1 MDADINGRPGKQ
13 GRATGGRGEL
23 NLCSSMK
30 LQAKRKSGRGRESG
44 EGRGGS
50 VVGGAVVALMDCKK
64 VFYVM
69 PAPRQEPQPG
79 PARGAGRGG
88 GRRGVQIYI
97 RCI

>member
-1 MDADINGRPGKQ
+1 MVDQANRGVPRG
-13 GRATGGRGEL
+13 AEGGL

-30 LQAKRKSGRGRESG
+30 LQAKRKSGRGR
-44 EGRGGS
+44 GRRGGGGS

-88 GRRGVQIYI
+88 GREGGAHIYTLYI
-97 RCI
+97 VSI

>member
-1 MDADINGRPGKQ
+1 ME
-13 GRATGGRGEL
+13 GGG
-23 NLCSSMK
+23 
-30 LQAKRKSGRGRESG
+30 
-44 EGRGGS
+44 

-88 GRRGVQIYI
+88 GESKGGGVHTYI